1 MTTPDQPE
9 SSPPPEPN
17 LPPPP
22 GNAYTE
28 ALRSVSVSSQVVSP
42 AGPLGLEVGL
52 EVCDRGGRCSD
63 SRRLVG
69 LPAPLLQPSS
79 SECDIRSVVSAF
91 TDDWN
96 KADVTAIRSLW
107 CSGTAPDATILG
119 KQIGWYGHI
128 ETSVRDVGGSG
139 DEASAEITVATS
151 HGGEKEPWWFVNE
164 GGRWKPCKVSFIW
177 TNDHG
182 H

>member
-28 ALRSVSVSSQVVSP
+28 ALRSSQSAPRSFPQQARSGSKSGSKFAIVGVVVVIVVAWLAYQHLSS
-42 AGPLGLEVGL
+42 E
-52 EVCDRGGRCSD
+52 
-63 SRRLVG
+63 
-69 LPAPLLQPSS
+69 PSS
-79 SECDIRSVVSAF
+79 SERDIRSVVSAF